1 MGGERD
7 CINIIVPSS
16 CYSLSKNQLKFRN
29 AFKAKLRF
37 YTEYLEGGGHALI
50 ENHLQQNTKVRFDGT
65 IINDSKQDF
74 WEVGNVFYNP
84 VFLSFSLE
92 DGSSIRLGMNT
103 MTVVDDVTLFGGWLL

>member
-1 MGGERD
+1 M
-7 CINIIVPSS
+7 
-16 CYSLSKNQLKFRN
+16 
-29 AFKAKLRF
+29 
-37 YTEYLEGGGHALI
+37 
-50 ENHLQQNTKVRFDGT
+50 RFDGT

-74 WEVGNVFYNP
+74 LEVGNVFYNP